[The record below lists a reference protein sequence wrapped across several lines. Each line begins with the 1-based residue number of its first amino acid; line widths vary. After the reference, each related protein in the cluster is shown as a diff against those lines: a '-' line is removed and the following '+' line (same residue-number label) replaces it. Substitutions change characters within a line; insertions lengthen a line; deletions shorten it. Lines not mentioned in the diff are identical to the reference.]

1 VVRAGKG
8 GGVVS
13 RATLHV
19 ALPCLEKI
27 ASLLRIYSHRVDMR
41 EDISAFFCDLLLYQ
55 VHRPSCALTHIT
67 TRVRQLTPHDTHD
80 TRHHTT
86 HTAQINSI
94 KERSEV
100 DALLNGLYHYFQAL
114 AELSKEKSTQNN

>member
-1 VVRAGKG
+1 MVRAGKG

-27 ASLLRIYSHRVDMR
+27 ASLLRVYSHRVDMR

-55 VHRPSCALTHIT
+55 VHTARLGARTHAPPRT
-67 TRVRQLTPHDTHD
+67 CV
-80 TRHHTT
+80 
-86 HTAQINSI
+86 S
-94 KERSEV
+94 
-100 DALLNGLYHYFQAL
+100 
-114 AELSKEKSTQNN
+114 

>member
-1 VVRAGKG
+1 VVRAGKS

-55 VHRPSCALTHIT
+55 VHRPSCARTHHHARASVDT
-67 TRVRQLTPHDTHD
+67 ARHTR
-80 TRHHTT
+80 HTT